1 MLDMNNPNIALYRKE
16 FDELRKWE
24 MKEYRKIEEKYKKDY
39 PPEIRARSKDLLA
52 SLQHPI
58 HKEAS
63 RRLKELWKKY
73 DYLFIEEEKTD

>member
-24 MKEYRKIEEKYKKDY
+24 MEEYRKIEEKYKKDY
-39 PPEIRARSKDLLA
+39 PLEIRARSKDLLA